1 MRLRTLMRHKARSAK
16 QPGDPRIASGRL
28 RHGRSRRPDRGAAVT
43 TTGRTAQWIDQER
56 RRRREREE
64 NLPGRVRL
72 LPPERFSDEP
82 ATSEDFA
89 RACERGDPAL
99 TGRNSD
105 AVHWRIV
112 NSCSGWKQRPTA
124 GEFYDAIHAE
134 DPTGRQKALISMW
147 ANEADWRE
155 LLQAWAQ
162 RAYTLQALVRALHRA
177 GHDRCRHARLI
188 NCWRAGNRDAA
199 R

>member
-1 MRLRTLMRHKARSAK
+1 M
-16 QPGDPRIASGRL
+16 
-28 RHGRSRRPDRGAAVT
+28 T
-43 TTGRTAQWIDQER
+43 TTGQTAQWTAEER

-112 NSCSGWKQRPTA
+112 NSCSGWKQRPTT

-134 DPTGRQKALISMW
+134 DPTSRQKAIISMW

-162 RAYTLQALVRALHRA
+162 RAYTLQALVGALHRA
-177 GHDRCRHARLI
+177 GHDRGRHARLI